1 MENPVWDDGIPMI
14 SVVGDNFCV
23 PYGLEMVV
31 KKKMHGFKK
40 VHYDVYDTSGN
51 LLLQVDGNVWKL
63 QKKRVMRDPSGLP
76 LLTMR
81 CKSFKWK
88 KEWTVSPGESSEENV
103 LFKVEE
109 SNPLR
114 LKTRLDVFLE
124 DKKSDKKNHS
134 DFHVNGR
141 FNSLSFKVYRGKS
154 AIAQRRKR
162 SEAAATTTRSSD
174 EDSGDDRKLN
184 DDDDQISVSSS
195 SSFSASAGG
204 GGEIDRSI

>member
-14 SVVGDNFCV
+14 SVVGDSFCV
-23 PYGLEMVV
+23 PYGMEMVV
-31 KKKMHGFKK
+31 KKKIHGFKK

-63 QKKRVMRDPSGLP
+63 QKKRVMRDPAGLP
-76 LLTMR
+76 LLTIR
-81 CKSFKWK
+81 YKLFKWK

-124 DKKSDKKNHS
+124 DKKSDKENHS

-154 AIAQRRKR
+154 AIAQVNHHYSWGSFCKGKENFRVKVHPEVDY
-162 SEAAATTTRSSD
+162 SFIMALLVILD
-174 EDSGDDRKLN
+174 EVDN
-184 DDDDQISVSSS
+184 
-195 SSFSASAGG
+195 
-204 GGEIDRSI
+204 